1 MTRMGA
7 INRAVRHF
15 DSGDYLADLRR
26 RVRYRTESQKP
37 DSVGVLHDY
46 LEQEIAPAVRRLGCE
61 CRIVDNPAQG
71 AGPVL
76 IARRYESDAA
86 TTVLI
91 YGHGDVISGQELRW
105 RTGLSPWDIVVE
117 GDRWY
122 GRGTADNKGQHSI
135 NLAALEQVLAE
146 RGGWLGFNLAIL
158 VETGEEIGSPGL
170 RELCARHRDELAA
183 DVLIASDGPRVA
195 PERPTVFLGSRG
207 AVDFILSLRRTDGP
221 HHSGN
226 WGGLLRNPAT
236 VVLNAVA
243 SIVDG
248 RGRIV
253 VDRLRPP
260 AVPAPVTQALADIEV
275 GGNPGDPAIDE
286 DWGEPGLTAMERL
299 VGWNTI
305 EVLAATA
312 GTPDRPVNA
321 IPTTAWAKCQL
332 RFVVGT
338 DYGDLE
344 TTLREH
350 LDSRGLGMVE
360 VEVGSAVPATRTD
373 PKNKWVSRI
382 VQSLT
387 ATTGVHPALLPN
399 LGGTLPNDAFVTE
412 LGMPTVWIPH
422 SYPACAQH
430 APNEHLLAP
439 VAREGL
445 QMMTGL
451 FWDLG
456 NRTDATSRR
465 PTVNL

>member
-1 MTRMGA
+1 MTRT
-7 INRAVRHF
+7 RATSRAARHF

-26 RVRYRTESQKP
+26 RIRYRTESQEP
-37 DSVGVLHDY
+37 DALGVLHDY

-61 CRIVDNPAQG
+61 WRIVDNPAEG

-76 IARRYESDAA
+76 IAHRHESDSA
-86 TTVLI
+86 TTVLT
-91 YGHGDVISGQELRW
+91 YGHGDVVSGQERLW
-105 RTGLSPWDIVVE
+105 RAGLSPWDIVIE

-135 NLAALEQVLAE
+135 NLAALEQVLDE
-146 RGGWLGFNLAIL
+146 RGGWLGFNLKVL

-170 RELCARHRDELAA
+170 QELCARHREELAA

-195 PERPTVFLGSRG
+195 AARPTVFLGSRG
-207 AVDFILSLRRTDGP
+207 TVDFTLSLRRADGT

-243 SIVDG
+243 SIVNG
-248 RGRIV
+248 QGRIL

-260 AVPAPVTQALADIEV
+260 AIPGPVRQALVDIEV
-275 GGNPGDPAIDE
+275 GGSPGDPAIDE
-286 DWGEPGLTAMERL
+286 SWGEPGLTAAERL
-299 VGWNTI
+299 VGWNTV
-305 EVLAATA
+305 EVLAAAA

-321 IPTTAWAKCQL
+321 IPGSAWAKCHL

-350 LDSRGLGMVE
+350 LDSQGLGMVE
-360 VEVGSAVPATRTD
+360 VQVGSAVPATRTD
-373 PKNKWVSRI
+373 PKNRWVSRVI
-382 VQSLT
+382 RSL
-387 ATTGVHPALLPN
+387 AETTGKRPALLPN
-399 LGGTLPNDAFVTE
+399 LGGTLPNDAFATT
-412 LGMPTVWIPH
+412 LGMPTVWVPH

-445 QMMTGL
+445 QMMAGL

-456 NRTDATSRR
+456 VETGVAR
-465 PTVNL
+465 

>member
-1 MTRMGA
+1 MTRTRA
-7 INRAVRHF
+7 ISRAVRHF
-15 DSGDYLADLRR
+15 DSGDYLTDLRR
-26 RVRYRTESQKP
+26 RVSYRTESQEP
-37 DSVGVLHDY
+37 GALGVLRDY
-46 LEQEIAPAVRRLGCE
+46 LEKEIASALRRLGCKW
-61 CRIVDNPAQG
+61 RIVDNPAEG

-76 IARRYESDAA
+76 IAHRHESDSAP
-86 TTVLI
+86 TVLT
-91 YGHGDVISGQELRW
+91 YAHGDVASGQERLW
-105 RTGLSPWDIVVE
+105 RAGLSPWDIVVE

-122 GRGTADNKGQHSI
+122 GRGTADNKGQHGI
-135 NLAALEQVLAE
+135 NLAALEQVQDQ
-146 RGGWLGFNLAIL
+146 RGGRLGFNLKVL

-170 RELCARHRDELAA
+170 RELCVRHRDELAA

-195 PERPTVFLGSRG
+195 AARPTVFLGSRG
-207 AVDFILSLRRTDGP
+207 AVEFTLSHHRGDGM

-248 RGRIV
+248 RGRIL

-260 AVPAPVTQALADIEV
+260 AVPKPVRQALADIEV
-275 GGNPGDPAIDE
+275 GGNPGDPAIDAG
-286 DWGEPGLTAMERL
+286 WGEPGLTVAERL
-299 VGWNTI
+299 VGWNTV
-305 EVLAATA
+305 EVLATAA
-312 GTPDRPVNA
+312 GTPDRLANA
-321 IPTTAWAKCQL
+321 IPESAWTTCQL

-350 LDSRGLGMVE
+350 LDSQGLGMVE
-360 VEVGSAVPATRTD
+360 VRVGSAVPATRTD
-373 PKNKWVSRI
+373 PTNGWVSR
-382 VQSLT
+382 VVRSL
-387 ATTGVHPALLPN
+387 AETTGKRPALLPN
-399 LGGTLPNDAFVTE
+399 LGGTLPNDAFATA

-445 QMMTGL
+445 QMMAGL

-456 NRTDATSRR
+456 VEAPDRLD
-465 PTVNL
+465 

>member
-1 MTRMGA
+1 MTRT
-7 INRAVRHF
+7 RATSRAARHF

-26 RVRYRTESQKP
+26 RIRYRTESQEP
-37 DSVGVLHDY
+37 DALGVLHDY
-46 LEQEIAPAVRRLGCE
+46 LEQEIAPAVQRLGCE
-61 CRIVDNPAQG
+61 WRIVDNPAEG

-76 IARRYESDAA
+76 IAHRHESDSV
-86 TTVLI
+86 TTVLT
-91 YGHGDVISGQELRW
+91 YGHGDVVSGQERLW
-105 RTGLSPWDIVVE
+105 RAGLSPWDIVIE

-135 NLAALEQVLAE
+135 NLAALEQVLDE
-146 RGGWLGFNLAIL
+146 RGGRLGFNLKVL

-170 RELCARHRDELAA
+170 RELCARHREELAA

-195 PERPTVFLGSRG
+195 AARPTVFLGSRG
-207 AVDFILSLRRTDGP
+207 AVDFTLSLHRADGT

-226 WGGLLRNPAT
+226 WGGLLRNSAT

-243 SIVDG
+243 SIVNG
-248 RGRIV
+248 QGRILL
-253 VDRLRPP
+253 DRLRPP
-260 AVPAPVTQALADIEV
+260 AVPDLVRQALADIEV
-275 GGNPGDPAIDE
+275 GSSPGDPVIDE
-286 DWGEPGLTAMERL
+286 GWGEPGLTAAERL
-299 VGWNTI
+299 VGWNTV
-305 EVLAATA
+305 EVLAAAA

-321 IPTTAWAKCQL
+321 IPGSAWAKCQL

-350 LDSRGLGMVE
+350 LDSQGLGMVE
-360 VEVGSAVPATRTD
+360 VRVGSAVAATRTD
-373 PKNKWVSRI
+373 SKNRWVSRV
-382 VQSLT
+382 VQSL
-387 ATTGVHPALLPN
+387 AETTGKRPALLPN
-399 LGGTLPNDAFVTE
+399 LGGTLPNDAFATA
-412 LGMPTVWIPH
+412 LGMPTVWVPH

-445 QMMTGL
+445 QMMAGL

-456 NRTDATSRR
+456 LETNVAR
-465 PTVNL
+465 

>member
-7 INRAVRHF
+7 INRAARHF
-15 DSGDYLADLRR
+15 DCGDYFTDLRR
-26 RVRYRTESQKP
+26 RIRYRTESQDP
-37 DSVGVLHDY
+37 DALGVLHDY
-46 LEQEIAPAVRRLGCE
+46 LQQEIAPAVRRLGCE
-61 CRIVDNPAQG
+61 WRIVTNPVES

-76 IARRYESDAA
+76 IAHRHESDSA

-91 YGHGDVISGQELRW
+91 YGHGDVVPGQEMFW
-105 RTGLSPWDIVVE
+105 RPGLSPWDLVME

-122 GRGTADNKGQHSI
+122 GRGSADNKGQHSI
-135 NLAALEQVLAE
+135 NLAALEQVLHE
-146 RGGWLGFNLAIL
+146 RGDWLGFNLKVL
-158 VETGEEIGSPGL
+158 METGEEIGSPGL
-170 RELCARHRDELAA
+170 RELCTRHRDELDA

-195 PERPTVFLGSRG
+195 AARPTVFLGSRG
-207 AVDFILSLRRTDGP
+207 TVDFTLSLHRADGT

-248 RGRIV
+248 QGRIL

-260 AVPAPVTQALADIEV
+260 PIPGSVKQAVADIAV

-286 DWGEPGLTAMERL
+286 NWGEPGLTAAERL
-299 VGWNTI
+299 VGWNTV
-305 EVLAATA
+305 EVLAAAA
-312 GTPDRPVNA
+312 GTPDRPINA
-321 IPTTAWAKCQL
+321 IPASAWAKCQL

-350 LDSRGLGMVE
+350 LHSQELGMVA
-360 VEVGSAVPATRTD
+360 VQVGSVVPATRTD
-373 PKNKWVSRI
+373 PRNRWVSRVI
-382 VQSLT
+382 QSL
-387 ATTGVHPALLPN
+387 AETTGKRPALLPN
-399 LGGTLPNDAFVTE
+399 LGATLPNDAFATV

-445 QMMTGL
+445 QIMAGL

-456 NRTDATSRR
+456 CYATYQ
-465 PTVNL
+465 

>member
-1 MTRMGA
+1 MTRTGA
-7 INRAVRHF
+7 INRVAHHF
-15 DSGDYLADLRR
+15 DSGRYLTDLCRR
-26 RVRYRTESQKP
+26 IKYRTESQKP
-37 DSVGVLHDY
+37 DAIGVLYDY

-61 CRIVDNPAQG
+61 WRIVKNPAEG

-76 IARRYESDAA
+76 IAHRHESDSA

-91 YGHGDVISGQELRW
+91 YGHGDVVWGQETLW
-105 RTGLSPWDIVVE
+105 RAGLSPWDIVIE

-122 GRGTADNKGQHSI
+122 GRGTADSKGQHSI
-135 NLAALEQVLAE
+135 NLAALEQVLDE
-146 RGGWLGFNLAIL
+146 RGGRLGFNLKVL
-158 VETGEEIGSPGL
+158 VETSEEIGSPGL
-170 RELCARHRDELAA
+170 RELCAHHRNELAA
-183 DVLIASDGPRVA
+183 GLLIASDGPRVA
-195 PERPTVFLGSRG
+195 AARPTVFLGSRG
-207 AVDFILSLRRTDGP
+207 AVEFTLSLRRTDGA

-226 WGGLLRNPAT
+226 WGGVLRNPAT

-243 SIVDG
+243 SIVNG
-248 RGRIV
+248 KGQIL

-260 AVPAPVTQALADIEV
+260 PVPGPVKQAVADIEV
-275 GGNPGDPAIDE
+275 GGNPGDPAIDAG
-286 DWGEPGLTAMERL
+286 WGEPGLTAAERL

-305 EVLAATA
+305 EVLATAA

-321 IPTTAWAKCQL
+321 IPASAWATCQL

-344 TTLREH
+344 TTLRDH
-350 LDSRGLGMVE
+350 LDSQGLGMVN
-360 VEVGSAVPATRTD
+360 VQVGNAIPATRTD
-373 PKNKWVSRI
+373 LQNKWVARVI
-382 VQSLT
+382 HSLT
-387 ATTGVHPALLPN
+387 ETTGKRPAVLPN
-399 LGGTLPNDAFVTE
+399 LGGTLPNDAFATE

-445 QMMTGL
+445 QMMAGL

-456 NRTDATSRR
+456 AETC
-465 PTVNL
+465 

>member
-1 MTRMGA
+1 MTRTRT
-7 INRAVRHF
+7 ISRATRYF

-26 RVRYRTESQKP
+26 RIRYRTESQEP
-37 DSVGVLHDY
+37 DALGVLHDY

-61 CRIVDNPAQG
+61 WRIVDNPAEG

-76 IARRYESDAA
+76 IAHRRESDSA
-86 TTVLI
+86 TTVLT
-91 YGHGDVISGQELRW
+91 YGHGDVVSGQERLW
-105 RTGLSPWDIVVE
+105 GAGLSPWDIVIE

-135 NLAALEQVLAE
+135 NLAALEQVLDE
-146 RGGWLGFNLAIL
+146 RGGRLGFNLKVL

-170 RELCARHRDELAA
+170 QELCARHREELAA

-195 PERPTVFLGSRG
+195 AARPTVFLGSRG
-207 AVDFILSLRRTDGP
+207 VVDFTLSLRRADGT

-226 WGGLLRNPAT
+226 WGGLLRNSAT

-243 SIVDG
+243 SIVNG
-248 RGRIV
+248 QGRIL

-260 AVPAPVTQALADIEV
+260 AVPGPVRQALADIEV
-275 GGNPGDPAIDE
+275 GGSPGDPAIDE
-286 DWGEPGLTAMERL
+286 GWGEPGLTAAERL
-299 VGWNTI
+299 VGWNTV
-305 EVLAATA
+305 EVLAAAA

-321 IPTTAWAKCQL
+321 IPGSAWAKCQL

-350 LDSRGLGMVE
+350 LDSHGLGIVE
-360 VEVGSAVPATRTD
+360 VRAGTAVPATRTD
-373 PKNKWVSRI
+373 PKNRWVSRVI
-382 VQSLT
+382 RSL
-387 ATTGVHPALLPN
+387 AETTGKRPALLPN
-399 LGGTLPNDAFVTE
+399 VGGTLPNDAFATA

-422 SYPACAQH
+422 SYPSCAQH

-445 QMMTGL
+445 QMMAGL

-456 NRTDATSRR
+456 VENPCGTLNASAR
-465 PTVNL
+465 

>member
-1 MTRMGA
+1 MTRTGA
-7 INRAVRHF
+7 ISRVARHF
-15 DSGDYLADLRR
+15 DSGRYLADLRR
-26 RVRYRTESQKP
+26 RIRYRTESQKS
-37 DSVGVLHDY
+37 DALDVLYDY

-61 CRIVDNPAQG
+61 WRIVKNPAEG

-76 IARRYESDAA
+76 MAHRQESEAV

-91 YGHGDVISGQELRW
+91 YGHGDVVWGEETLW
-105 RTGLSPWDIVVE
+105 RAGLSPWDLVIE

-146 RGGWLGFNLAIL
+146 RGGWLGFNLKVL
-158 VETGEEIGSPGL
+158 VETSEEIGSPGL
-170 RELCARHRDELAA
+170 RELCARHRNELAA

-195 PERPTVFLGSRG
+195 AARPTVFLGSRG
-207 AVDFILSLRRTDGP
+207 AVEFTLSFRRTDGA

-226 WGGLLRNPAT
+226 WGGVLRNPAT

-243 SIVDG
+243 SIVNG
-248 RGRIV
+248 KGQILA
-253 VDRLRPP
+253 DRLRPP
-260 AVPAPVTQALADIEV
+260 PVPGPVKQAVADIEV

-286 DWGEPGLTAMERL
+286 CWGEPGLTAAERL
-299 VGWNTI
+299 VGWNTV
-305 EVLAATA
+305 EVLAAAA
-312 GTPDRPVNA
+312 GMPDRLVNA
-321 IPTTAWAKCQL
+321 IPASAWAKCQL

-350 LDSRGLGMVE
+350 LDSQGLGMVK
-360 VEVGSAVPATRTD
+360 VQVGSAIPATRTD
-373 PKNKWVSRI
+373 LHNKWVAR
-382 VQSLT
+382 VVHSLT
-387 ATTGVHPALLPN
+387 ETTGKRPAVLPN
-399 LGGTLPNDAFVTE
+399 LGGTLPNDAFATK

-445 QMMTGL
+445 QMMAGL

-456 NRTDATSRR
+456 AETC
-465 PTVNL
+465 